1 MATALRSALS
11 EEMLEIHKAVVATAA
26 AALASEI
33 EHQLRGGWPLIHV
46 ELGALEM
53 EQGSEASARRESP
66 LVRPKNSLGADFA
79 YTAGE
84 RCS

>member
-1 MATALRSALS
+1 MRSALS
-11 EEMLEIHKAVVATAA
+11 EAMLEIHKAVVATAA

-33 EHQLRGGWPLIHV
+33 ERQLRGGWPLTHV
-46 ELGALEM
+46 ELGPLEM
-53 EQGSEASARRESP
+53 EECSEASARRESP
-66 LVRPKNSLGADFA
+66 LVRPENSLGTDFA